1 MQNHRPERLSANRDC
16 VLASDLAKYE
26 SVSAFAPASFPSS
39 PSSQQQQQQHRHRP
53 KNNKRKVLARTNI
66 WNMADSSLVRITN
79 GDLQAGCVKCTW
91 MPNWSHNNTF
101 SSPSG
106 FALALERNSERAV
119 VSPYIFRDPR
129 KYAYGTVAIQL
140 PIDAKNK
147 LEGTPIVE
155 FLRRLDRKSGDRTAA
170 AAAATPHLPSTAR
183 LLERVHDS
191 VPGELLEH
199 PGSFAGLYA
208 SFDRKRD
215 FSERLW
221 VVVQAGDASAAEE
234 AHRVVQEEAPG
245 GKFNTTD
252 ASWHSFVEQS
262 NSPFRKAKDASRDR
276 RASIVRRL
284 MDELLDVNHLGKD
297 VSAYSPI
304 TTISDVFSRLRY
316 SGKTCVYYSGCTPA
330 KQDREKGRV
339 VLNES
344 PRTGIFVL
352 HGVKP
357 VIKYLGAFPYGTGRV
372 GSLSPS
378 AIRERSLLSPSD
390 APLPPNVFCWEGGGG
405 VHPRLHHPAS
415 DLFRMRDR
423 EFREMEIKLGR
434 DPSARVVHLRPIA
447 VKMASPPSKQQ
458 QHRNRRRGGHGKQ

>member
-1 MQNHRPERLSANRDC
+1 MQNRRPERLSADRDC

-26 SVSAFAPASFPSS
+26 SVSAFALASFPSS
-39 PSSQQQQQQHRHRP
+39 QQQQHRHRP
-53 KNNKRKVLARTNI
+53 NKRKVLARTNI

-91 MPNWSHNNTF
+91 MPNWSHNSTF

-106 FALALERNSERAV
+106 FALALERDSERAV
-119 VSPYIFRDPR
+119 VSPYIFRDPK

-155 FLRRLDRKSGDRTAA
+155 CLRRLDRKPGDRT
-170 AAAATPHLPSTAR
+170 ATPHLPSTAR
-183 LLERVHDS
+183 LLERVRDS
-191 VPGELLEH
+191 VPEELLEH

-208 SFDRKRD
+208 SLDRKHD
-215 FSERLW
+215 FTERLW
-221 VVVQAGDASAAEE
+221 VVVQAGDASAAEK
-234 AHRVVQEEAPG
+234 AHRVVQEEVSS

-284 MDELLDVNHLGKD
+284 MDDLLDVNHLGRD
-297 VSAYSPI
+297 VSAYNPI

-378 AIRERSLLSPSD
+378 AIRERSLLSASD

-423 EFREMEIKLGR
+423 EFREVEVKLGR

-458 QHRNRRRGGHGKQ
+458 QQQHRNRRRGHGKQ